1 LDKFIERL
9 KILNLILKDYFRF
22 KMSLANHLKRG
33 IRSICAKNIGKN
45 ICLKLKDSLIQGAY
59 VPKLTLEPFITLSD
73 RNGTN

>member
-1 LDKFIERL
+1 
-9 KILNLILKDYFRF
+9 
-22 KMSLANHLKRG
+22 MSLANHLKRG